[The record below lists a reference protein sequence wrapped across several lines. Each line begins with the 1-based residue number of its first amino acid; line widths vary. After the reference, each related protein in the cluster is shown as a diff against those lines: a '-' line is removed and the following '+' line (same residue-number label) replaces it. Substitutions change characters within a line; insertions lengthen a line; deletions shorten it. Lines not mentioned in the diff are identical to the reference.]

1 MTDPHITVQRTD
13 GVWIKFNRVTGDWS
27 PMDVS
32 PGYTARLKPEE
43 EAIHVS
49 NGVDPAFGVPAG
61 GPQFLTKDSGAKEQ
75 FPSGYQRDSREG
87 KGRYDLLPIE
97 GIAELARLFERGAAK
112 YGESNWR
119 KGAPLSRYCDS
130 MLRHAFQATA
140 GHEDECH
147 FISVA
152 WNALCAYATRVM
164 VREGKLPA
172 EIDDL
177 PKGNA

>member
-1 MTDPHITVQRTD
+1 MGGD
-13 GVWIKFNRVTGDWS
+13 WIKFNRVTGDWE
-27 PMDVS
+27 PINE
-32 PGYTARLKPEE
+32 PICTGLKPEE
-43 EAIHVS
+43 EVFQVS
-49 NGVDPAFGVPAG
+49 SGNEFV
-61 GPQFLTKDSGAKEQ
+61 TKDSGAKEQ

-177 PKGNA
+177 PKTEPKP